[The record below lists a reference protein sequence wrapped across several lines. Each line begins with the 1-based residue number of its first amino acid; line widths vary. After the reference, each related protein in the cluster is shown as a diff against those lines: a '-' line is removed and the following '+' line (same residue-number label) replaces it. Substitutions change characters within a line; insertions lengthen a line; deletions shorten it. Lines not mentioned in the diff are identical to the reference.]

1 MAYQDTGK
9 KVVVFMIAAMIL
21 SFGALIALWAIGAIP
36 TTNTPQM
43 LVFRMLQIVL

>member
-9 KVVVFMIAAMIL
+9 KVVIFMIAAMVL
-21 SFGALIALWAIGAIP
+21 SFAVLITLWAIGSIP

-43 LVFRMLQIVL
+43 LLFRVARL